1 MKKLIV
7 LFAVLI
13 SMNMAYSSPYT
24 QTINNLEN
32 VLYGYQYSNETDA
45 GRISR
50 IEETVY
56 GKASS
61 GDINMRINKLKT
73 DLSAELIGKEITPVE
88 DTFREETED
97 SEYIAS
103 NPDIQYPAVDEL
115 EMKVFNQTFQKKEI
129 KKRLTELEQKTFGKT
144 YSDDLSTRVDRLK
157 AQIRPQSL
165 MNNNIAQS
173 SNYFFDENEVIP
185 LEKDYHLDRYESP
198 QKFDYNAYNSSKN
211 PLGHVSLNTV
221 EHKVLKQSFQNDT
234 MQNRLSRLENAMFG
248 TQFSDDDEQSRI
260 NRITSAYKANKSS
273 AKYDSNKFSQGM
285 GAALQIGTIILMVLA
300 CIL

>member
-173 SNYFFDENEVIP
+173 SNSFFDENEVIP

-198 QKFDYNAYNSSKN
+198 QKFDYNAYNSSRN
-211 PLGHVSLNTV
+211 PMGHVSLNTV
-221 EHKVLKQSFQNDT
+221 EHKILKQSFQNDT
-234 MQNRLSRLENAMFG
+234 MQKRLSRLENAMFG

-285 GAALQIGTIILMVLA
+285 GTALQIGTIILMVLA